1 MFYTKRMSGYL
12 FALLAVVQM
21 MAFFLYSQT
30 TEHLEI
36 KWLVYLVY
44 WIRNLAEATVPLLA
58 AAGMLLIALA
68 GHKRLWL
75 FPILPVLSRALYY
88 LPDHYLYY
96 IADGLDT
103 GESIAMG
110 ALVTLLECAAIYGLV
125 LLLYYVAKRIYL
137 RRESSEDYEVNQK
150 MFSLDNTFIAA
161 VFSIS
166 FVYFCL
172 QTLVEMV
179 RTVVYLVSN
188 AGTYSFEEIFTLILS
203 FLMHLAVLFATH
215 ALCMLYLRYA
225 KKHYTIPEE
234 ETI

>member
-58 AAGMLLIALA
+58 AGGMLLISLA

-88 LPDHYLYY
+88 LSDHYLYY

-125 LLLYYVAKRIYL
+125 LLLYYVAKRVLL
-137 RRESSEDYEVNQK
+137 RGKESENYDANQK
-150 MFSLDNTFIAA
+150 MFALDHPVVKS
-161 VFSIS
+161 VFFIS
-166 FVYFCL
+166 FAYFCL
-172 QTLVEMV
+172 QILIEIV
-179 RTVVYLVSN
+179 RTVIYLVSN